1 MAATLT
7 LLGFLVYVFIPAS
20 LIRNDMAVFFL
31 IMNLILISIAIGM
44 TFIATVILPSMQ
56 SLVLR
61 LIMCLN
67 PWDRCIEGITKKRLE
82 SMQSRNVKISLMIT
96 GAISFLMF
104 EAGAYLSTNEV
115 FKNVYLQVVG
125 ADIFV
130 QGFLGNVF
138 LHEELIADYLDE

>member
-1 MAATLT
+1 
-7 LLGFLVYVFIPAS
+7 
-20 LIRNDMAVFFL
+20 
-31 IMNLILISIAIGM
+31 
-44 TFIATVILPSMQ
+44 
-56 SLVLR
+56 
-61 LIMCLN
+61 
-67 PWDRCIEGITKKRLE
+67 
-82 SMQSRNVKISLMIT
+82 MIT

-115 FKNVYLQVVG
+115 FKNVYLQVIG